1 MFTNIGFFV
10 LGVVAVFLLS
20 FVWSSDRRKI
30 RYKNLITILIVQLLL
45 TYFLLNSNVGN
56 VIISALVSLF
66 SLLLVCAHKGTEFIF
81 GPLVS
86 MNQDAGGIFFF
97 SVGMPIVLMS
107 ALIGILQYLKIL
119 PFCVKLIGM
128 VLSKVTGMGR
138 LESFNAV
145 SSLSVGQSENF
156 IAYKKIIGHLPSN
169 VLYTMSATAM
179 STVSLAIAGAY
190 MGMLNVDNGFDP
202 KYVIIAM
209 MLNMFGTFFVLNV
222 INPYDKGLDTEYEDL
237 QKTYGEAEVRQSFF
251 EMLAEYILDG
261 FKVAVIVS
269 AMLIGFIALLTLLD
283 FIFKSV
289 LGVTF
294 TDVSGYIFYP
304 FAWVMHIPTSE
315 IHTAAQIMGTKVV
328 TNEFAAIELMTKHVS
343 ELSIHTKA
351 VVSVFLIS
359 FANFSSIGIIIGA
372 IQAVSKEAS
381 IKVARFSLKILY
393 GATLVSI
400 LSACVVGVFV

>member
-1 MFTNIGFFV
+1 MFINIGFFM
-10 LGVVAVFLLS
+10 LGVVVVFLLA
-20 FVWSSDRRKI
+20 FIWSSDRKAI
-30 RYKNLITILIVQLLL
+30 RYKNLVIIIAVQLVLS
-45 TYFLLNSNVGN
+45 YFLLNSTIGN
-56 VIISALVSLF
+56 SIISVLVDVF
-66 SLLLVCAHKGTEFIF
+66 GVLLACAHKGTEFIF
-81 GPLVS
+81 GPLAS
-86 MNQDAGGIFFF
+86 MNKNAGGIFFF

-107 ALIGILQYLKIL
+107 ALIGILQYVKIL
-119 PFCVKLIGM
+119 PFCIKIIGF

-145 SSLSVGQSENF
+145 SSLAVGQSENF

-169 VLYTMSATAM
+169 VLFTMASTAM

-190 MGMLNVDNGFDP
+190 VGMLSVENGFDP
-202 KYVIIAM
+202 KYVIVAM
-209 MLNMFGTFFVLNV
+209 VLNMFGTFFVLTV
-222 INPYDKGLDTEYEDL
+222 INPYEKTSDTQYADL
-237 QKTYGEAEVRQSFF
+237 HKTYEGDVAKQSFF
-251 EMLAEYILDG
+251 EMLAEYIMDG
-261 FKVAVIVS
+261 FRVAVIVS
-269 AMLIGFIALLTLLD
+269 AMLIGFIALLALLD
-283 FIFKSV
+283 TIFRSV
-289 LGVTF
+289 FGVTF
-294 TDVSGYIFYP
+294 TDILGFIFYP
-304 FAWVMHIPTSE
+304 FAWVMHIPSDQ

-328 TNEFAAIELMTKHVS
+328 TNEFAAIELMTKHVN
-343 ELSIHTKA
+343 ELSAHTKA

>member
-1 MFTNIGFFV
+1 MLINIGFFV
-10 LGVVAVFLLS
+10 LGVIVVFLLS
-20 FVWSSDRRKI
+20 FAWSSDRKKI
-30 RYKNLITILIVQLLL
+30 RYKNLFIILVVQLLL
-45 TYFLLNSNVGN
+45 TYFLLNSNIGG
-56 VIISALVSLF
+56 VIISALVNLF
-66 SLLLVCAHKGTEFIF
+66 ALLLMCAHKGTEFIF
-81 GPLVS
+81 GPLAS
-86 MNQDAGGIFFF
+86 INKDSGGIFFF

-119 PFCVKLIGM
+119 PFCIKIIGV
-128 VLSKVTGMGR
+128 VLSKITGVGR

-190 MGMLNVDNGFDP
+190 MGMLNTANGFDA

-222 INPYDKGLDTEYEDL
+222 INPYDKRSDTEYEDL
-237 QKTYGEAEVRQSFF
+237 QKTYGEEVAKQSFF

-283 FIFKSV
+283 FIFKYV
-289 LGVTF
+289 LGIAF
-294 TDVSGYIFYP
+294 TDLLGYVFYP
-304 FAWVMHIPTSE
+304 FAWVMHIPTPE
-315 IHTAAQIMGTKVV
+315 IHVAAKVMGTKVV
-328 TNEFAAIELMTKHVS
+328 TNEFAAIELMTRHVE
-343 ELSIHTKA
+343 ELSTHTKA
-351 VVSVFLIS
+351 VTSVFLIS

-400 LSACVVGVFV
+400 LSACVIGVFV

>member
-1 MFTNIGFFV
+1 MFINIGFFV
-10 LGVVAVFLLS
+10 LGVIVVFLFAFL
-20 FVWSSDRRKI
+20 WSSDRKKI
-30 RYKNLITILIVQLLL
+30 RYKNLVIILVIQLLIS
-45 TYFLLNSNVGN
+45 YFLLNSNVGA
-56 VIISALVSLF
+56 VIISALVDLF
-66 SLLLVCAHKGTEFIF
+66 GLLLDCAHKGTEFIF
-81 GPLVS
+81 GPLANV
-86 MNQDAGGIFFF
+86 NQNVGGIFFF
-97 SVGMPIVLMS
+97 SVGMPIILMS
-107 ALIGILQYLKIL
+107 ALIGILQYVKIL
-119 PFCVKLIGM
+119 PLCIKVIGF
-128 VLSKVTGMGR
+128 VLSKATGMGR

-145 SSLSVGQSENF
+145 SSLAVGQSENF

-179 STVSLAIAGAY
+179 STVSLATAGAY
-190 MGMLNVDNGFDP
+190 IGMLSVKNGFDP

-209 MLNMFGTFFVLNV
+209 VLNMFGTFFVLTV
-222 INPYDKGLDTEYEDL
+222 INPYEKTSDIEYEDL
-237 QKTYGEAEVRQSFF
+237 HKSYEGIIEKQSFF

-269 AMLIGFIALLTLLD
+269 AMLIGFIALLALLD
-283 FIFKSV
+283 SIFSSI
-289 LGVTF
+289 LGISF
-294 TDVSGYIFYP
+294 TDILGYIFYP
-304 FAWVMHIPTSE
+304 FAWVMHIPTPQ
-315 IHTAAQIMGTKVV
+315 IHMAAQIMGTKVV
-328 TNEFAAIELMTKHVS
+328 TNEFAAIELMTRHVN

-372 IQAVSKEAS
+372 IQAVSKDAS

>member
-1 MFTNIGFFV
+1 MITNIGFFV
-10 LGVVAVFLLS
+10 FGIAAVFLLS
-20 FVWSSDRRKI
+20 FAWSSDRKKI
-30 RYKNLITILIVQLLL
+30 RYKNLFTILIVQLLL
-45 TYFLLNSNVGN
+45 TYFLLNSNVGS
-56 VIISALVSLF
+56 VIISALVNLF
-66 SLLLVCAHKGTEFIF
+66 GLLLVCAHSGTKFIF
-81 GPLVS
+81 GPLTS

-119 PFCVKLIGM
+119 PFCVKIIGM

-156 IAYKKIIGHLPSN
+156 IAYKKILGHLPSN
-169 VLYTMSATAM
+169 VLYTMAATAM
-179 STVSLAIAGAY
+179 STVSLAVAGAY
-190 MGMLNVDNGFDP
+190 VSMLSVDNGFDP

-209 MLNMFGTFFVLNV
+209 MLNMFGTFFVLNI
-222 INPYDKGLDTEYEDL
+222 INPYDKGSETEYEDL
-237 QKTYGEAEVRQSFF
+237 QKTYGEAKIKQSFF

-283 FIFKSV
+283 FIFKFM

-294 TDVSGYIFYP
+294 TDVLGYVFYP
-304 FAWVMHIPTSE
+304 FAWIMHIPTSE
-315 IHTAAQIMGTKVV
+315 VHTAAQVMGTKVV
-328 TNEFAAIELMTKHVS
+328 TNEFAAIELMTKHAN
-343 ELSIHTKA
+343 ELSAHTKA